1 MYPINQVFLNDTS
14 RIEDIDYQLKQ
25 LEDCKK
31 RLTAYNNT
39 VNNTIWNDIDKEISV
54 LSDTQKAKLFED
66 REYVETYN
74 NLQSL
79 VQSELLNLVKSKIES
94 SVEGKNLLEKQLSRL
109 KELKKKITEDSENE
123 LRLFNKFKEF
133 SKDNPSVTYEEFI
146 KTITL

>member
-1 MYPINQVFLNDTS
+1 MYPINQVFLNDTL
-14 RIEDIDYQLKQ
+14 RIEDIEYQLKQ

-39 VNNTIWNDIDKEISV
+39 INNTIWNDIDKEISV

-94 SVEGKNLLEKQLSRL
+94 SVEGKTLLEKQLSRL

>member
-14 RIEDIDYQLKQ
+14 RIEDIDYQLRQ
-25 LEDCKK
+25 LEECKK
-31 RLTAYNNT
+31 KLTAYNNT

-66 REYVETYN
+66 KEYVETYN

-79 VQSELLNLVKSKIES
+79 VQNELLNLVKSKIES

>member
-133 SKDNPSVTYEEFI
+133 SKDNSSVTYEEFI